1 VNLRD
6 VIFWKPNRDKRL
18 AVVAFGVVLTSLIYL
33 LHTVTGPAYEFHI
46 FFSLPVSFV
55 TWYAGAFAGYALA
68 ALAVS
73 LWLIADREL
82 IGVQADPLPLLFNT
96 SARLLLNV
104 GAVWLILNLQ
114 RLLKRERRLARE
126 DPLTGLANRREF
138 FEQGRRALAQAE
150 RRAAPFTAAF
160 IDLDR
165 FKEVNDRLGHDAGD
179 AVLRCVANELQGDLR
194 TGDVVGRLGGDEFA
208 LLMPGMDSAK
218 AGPCVET
225 LRQRLLAVMR
235 AHDWP
240 VSFSIGVASYG
251 TAPESLD
258 AVLTTADGLMYGAK
272 DGGRDRILL
281 RAFDTGDAGS
291 LGSSGAIR

>member
-6 VIFWKPNRDKRL
+6 VIFWKPEGSTRW
-18 AVVAFGVVLTSLIYL
+18 AVVAAGVVLTLLIYL
-33 LHTVTGPAYEFHI
+33 LHTITGPAYEFHI
-46 FFSLPVSFV
+46 FFSLPVSLV
-55 TWYAGAFAGYALA
+55 TWYAGAAAGYGLA
-68 ALAVS
+68 GLAVF
-73 LWLIADREL
+73 LWLVADRVL
-82 IGVQADPLPLLFNT
+82 IGVQSDPLPLLFNT

-126 DPLTGLANRREF
+126 DSLTGLANRREF
-138 FEQGRRALAQAE
+138 FERGRSALAQAE
-150 RRAAPFTAAF
+150 RRGAPFVAAF

-179 AVLRCVANELQGDLR
+179 CVLRCVADELRRDLR
-194 TGDVVGRLGGDEFA
+194 IGDIVGRLGGDEFA
-208 LLMPGMDSAK
+208 LLMPGMDSAG
-218 AGPCVET
+218 AGPRVEQ

-235 AHDWP
+235 AQNWP

-251 TAPESLD
+251 AAPESLD
-258 AVLTTADGLMYGAK
+258 AVLTAADSLMYRAK

-281 RAFDTGDAGS
+281 RAFDPEDAG
-291 LGSSGAIR
+291 GP